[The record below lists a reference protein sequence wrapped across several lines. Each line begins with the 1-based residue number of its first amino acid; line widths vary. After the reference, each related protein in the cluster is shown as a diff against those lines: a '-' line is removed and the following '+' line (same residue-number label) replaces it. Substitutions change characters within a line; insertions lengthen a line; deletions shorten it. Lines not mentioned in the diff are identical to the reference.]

1 MPEAGNQSGAARP
14 DIRTFGVS
22 WPLLIALGTLF
33 GALGSSRFNAVLADP
48 DTYWHLAT
56 GRWIIEHK
64 ALPLSD
70 PFSHSM
76 PGASWMTHE
85 WLSELALTGV
95 YQAAGW
101 TGLVVL
107 VVLLFAGTLA
117 YLMRFLLARMEP
129 ADALL
134 FTGFAGSMLMSH
146 LLVRPHVLV
155 WPLLAMWVGALVN
168 AVEERRYP
176 PWWLVPLMALW
187 ANMHG
192 SFTLGLALG
201 AALALDAVLA
211 SSREQRRAAAMRW
224 GSFVGLSVVASMVT
238 PLGWHGL
245 WFSVEFMRMPVLL
258 DSIIEWRSPDFHK
271 PQIFELWLL
280 LILVLGCTGRLRL
293 PWLRLLMLLAL
304 VHLALKHQRH
314 VEILGLVSPFLIA
327 SSIASRKPVEE
338 GARQNAA
345 TLDRLFHAL
354 AAPARPG
361 ALAVAILSGALWI
374 GAVLK
379 AGGYAPAAEIT
390 PEAAMRAAAQAGA
403 AGPVFNSF
411 EFGGYLIFR
420 GVPVFIDGR
429 ADMYGDAFLK
439 RYLDALNLTDPE
451 NLPKILADYH
461 VGWTLLHKGTP
472 AVAVLDRM
480 PGWRRVYSD
489 ELAVVHVREDGG
501 VTRAGAAS
509 GASN

>member
-1 MPEAGNQSGAARP
+1 MPVAESQSRAAQP
-14 DIRTFGVS
+14 DVRTFGVS

-56 GRWIIEHK
+56 GHWIIEHK
-64 ALPLSD
+64 SLPLSD

-76 PGASWMTHE
+76 PGALWMTHE

-107 VVLLFAGTLA
+107 VALLFAGTLA
-117 YLMRFLLARMEP
+117 YLMRFLLARMDP

-134 FTGFAGSMLMSH
+134 FTGFAGGMLLSH

-155 WPLLAMWVGALVN
+155 WPLLAIWVGTLVN
-168 AVEERRYP
+168 AVEGQRNP
-176 PWWLVPLMALW
+176 PWLLVPLMALW

-201 AALALDAVLA
+201 AALALEAVLA
-211 SSREQRRAAAMRW
+211 SPGERRREAAMRW
-224 GSFVGLSVVASMVT
+224 GSFVALAVAASMVT

-258 DSIIEWRSPDFHK
+258 DSITEWRSPDFHK
-271 PQIFELWLL
+271 PQILELWLL
-280 LILVLGCTGRLRL
+280 LILVLGCAGRLRL

-314 VEILGLVSPFLIA
+314 AEILGLVSPFIIA
-327 SSIASRKPVEE
+327 SSIALRKPEDE
-338 GARQNAA
+338 GAKRNAA
-345 TLDRLFHAL
+345 TLDRIFHAL

-361 ALAVAILSGALWI
+361 ALA
-374 GAVLK
+374 
-379 AGGYAPAAEIT
+379 
-390 PEAAMRAAAQAGA
+390 AAALAGCC
-403 AGPVFNSF
+403 
-411 EFGGYLIFR
+411 
-420 GVPVFIDGR
+420 
-429 ADMYGDAFLK
+429 
-439 RYLDALNLTDPE
+439 
-451 NLPKILADYH
+451 
-461 VGWTLLHKGTP
+461 
-472 AVAVLDRM
+472 
-480 PGWRRVYSD
+480 
-489 ELAVVHVREDGG
+489 
-501 VTRAGAAS
+501 
-509 GASN
+509 